1 LVSGWSFH
9 AERGAADMGT
19 APYGGVDS
27 PWGWAL
33 AETFRLNSRE
43 LGIQLII
50 LGRRVWSC
58 VHPDAGWRDYSG
70 QWHGH
75 MHVEF
80 IPDAADNLTAAQIEA
95 VVHGGSK
102 APSGSPVIR
111 VTDPMTS
118 GPRVGQLQRALN
130 MLGEDLDVDD
140 WYGPLTASAVGR
152 FQERAGITVDEVYG
166 PQTEAALNATLRE
179 QEGADELS
187 WSERLPV
194 PGWFEDQFPGNFEQG
209 AATAQFYQTRA
220 YGYARAVFEGL
231 SQLKANQE
239 AILAHQAGEDVVE
252 RVRQVLAENQEEVL
266 AELSDGLASA
276 VAAELGDRDPEA
288 VEAAVTRALRRRDR
302 RAAGEEGED

>member
-1 LVSGWSFH
+1 
-9 AERGAADMGT
+9 
-19 APYGGVDS
+19 
-27 PWGWAL
+27 
-33 AETFRLNSRE
+33 
-43 LGIQLII
+43 
-50 LGRRVWSC
+50 
-58 VHPDAGWRDYSG
+58 
-70 QWHGH
+70 
-75 MHVEF
+75 
-80 IPDAADNLTAAQIEA
+80 
-95 VVHGGSK
+95 
-102 APSGSPVIR
+102 
-111 VTDPMTS
+111 
-118 GPRVGQLQRALN
+118 
-130 MLGEDLDVDD
+130 
-140 WYGPLTASAVGR
+140 VGR

-302 RAAGEEGED
+302 RAAGVLLHVAHQVGRIRVLFNILRAAYPRAHSLRYRDAPLPSRQRSAYVNSLCVSLAWIGQATAALYAR